1 MSRNTIRLIL
11 VVGTFSIIGILLIQA
26 YWVIKNYE
34 LKEKEFDLTVRLILK
49 NVAEN
54 ILKYNHNTS
63 PLVDPVQEIS
73 PDFFTV
79 KVNDKIDSNLLGGLL
94 RNEFLKEGIKTD
106 IFYSI
111 YDCMGKKIDGS
122 GMVCFDSTSECT
134 ATMTGHLP
142 DWNYDNFYFSV
153 YFPEREK
160 VLLSE
165 MKLWL
170 FSTIVL
176 IVVIIFFAYVLF
188 VVFQQKRLSEIQ
200 KDFINNMTHEFRTPI
215 STILISCEVLKDSKI
230 TDNPQRLNSYAAII
244 ESQAHRLNQHIE
256 RVLQMAK
263 TDKGYIQLKH
273 EQINIHDLLLEAISK
288 INSSGNNDRLTIE
301 NNFLAENPIFVGD
314 RLHLL
319 NIVYNLLDN
328 SIKYCKKDPKV
339 IITTKE
345 NNSDIKISLADNGI
359 GIASEYQ
366 KKVFDKFFRVP
377 SGNVHNVKGFGL
389 GLNYVKNI
397 VKAHHGKIELKS
409 QIEQGSVFTVTLPR
423 NK

>member
-11 VVGTFSIIGILLIQA
+11 IVGTLSIIGILLIQA

-34 LKEKEFDLTVRLILK
+34 LKEKEFDLTVRLSLK

-63 PLVDPVQEIS
+63 PLVDPVAEIS
-73 PDFFTV
+73 PDYFTV
-79 KVNDKIDSNLLGGLL
+79 KVNDQIDSNLLGGLL

-111 YDCMGKKIDGS
+111 YDCMGKRIDGK
-122 GMVCFDSTSECT
+122 GMVCFDSTSECS
-134 ATMTGHLP
+134 ATMTGSLP
-142 DWNYDNFYFSV
+142 KWNYDNFYFSV

-160 VLLSE
+160 VLLSG
-165 MKLWL
+165 MRLWL
-170 FSTIVL
+170 FSTIIL

-200 KDFINNMTHEFRTPI
+200 KDFINNMTHEFRTPL

-230 TDNPQRLNSYAAII
+230 VENPQRLNSYAAII
-244 ESQAHRLNQHIE
+244 ESQAHRLNQHVE

-263 TDKGYIQLKH
+263 IDKGNIQLKQ
-273 EQINIHDLLLEAISK
+273 EQINIHDLLLEAMSK
-288 INSSGNNDRLTIE
+288 INSSGNNEGLTIE
-301 NNFLAENPIFVGD
+301 YNFLAEDPIFMGD

-319 NIVYNLLDN
+319 NIVFNLLDN
-328 SIKYCKKDPKV
+328 AVKYCEKDPKV
-339 IITTKE
+339 IVTTEE
-345 NNSDIKISLADNGI
+345 NNSGIIIRLADNGI
-359 GIASEYQ
+359 GIALEYQ
-366 KKVFDKFFRVP
+366 KKIFDKFFRVP
-377 SGNVHNVKGFGL
+377 NGNVHNVKGFGL

-397 VKAHHGKIELKS
+397 VKAHNGHIELKS
-409 QIEQGSVFTVTLPR
+409 QIEKGSIFTVILPR